1 MTDTVT
7 FVERQNEYGKDFEKK
22 AKNAKRNKILQSVF
36 INLGILIIALLVL
49 FPFYVMITTS
59 LKSFGEAMYFSWW
72 PSEVS
77 LDAFTFILVP
87 NEQSKALDLNLL
99 RSLRNTLIAVVPGTT
114 VGIFVSAASGYI
126 FAKFEFSGKNIM
138 FSALL
143 FSMMIPGAV
152 MMVSMYLIYAKMN
165 WVDTLL
171 PLIVPQL
178 FGTASLVFAFRQY
191 MYGIPTE
198 LVEAAR
204 IDGASQFTAFV
215 RVVFPLAKPVMM
227 AHWLLTFMVGYNQYT
242 EPLLYIFD
250 PKWETLQ
257 LTLARYSQTI
267 GTANMP
273 VVMAAA
279 TISMI
284 PLIIL
289 YACSQKF
296 FAAGIMTGALKG

>member
-1 MTDTVT
+1 MTDTVKT
-7 FVERQNEYGKDFEKK
+7 YKSEYGKDFAKK
-22 AKNAKRNKILQSVF
+22 VKNAKRNRIIQAVL
-36 INLGILIIALLVL
+36 INLGIFIVALLVL
-49 FPFYVMITTS
+49 FPFYVMLTTS
-59 LKSFGEAMYFSWW
+59 VKSFGEAMYFTWF

-77 LDAFTFILVP
+77 FDAFKFILVP
-87 NEQSKALDLNLL
+87 NEQSIALDLNIL
-99 RSLRNTLIAVVPGTT
+99 RSLRNTLIAVVPGAT
-114 VGIFVSAASGYI
+114 VGVVVSAASGYI
-126 FAKFEFSGKNIM
+126 FAKFEFTGKKIM

-152 MMVSMYLIYAKMN
+152 MMVSMYLIYAKIG

-171 PLIVPQL
+171 PLMVPQM

-191 MYGIPTE
+191 MYGIPTQ

-204 IDGASQFTAFV
+204 IDGAKQFTAFIKII
-215 RVVFPLAKPVMM
+215 FPLATPVMI

-267 GTANMP
+267 GTSNTP

-279 TISMI
+279 TISLIPMI
-284 PLIIL
+284 AL

-296 FAAGIMTGALKG
+296 FAQGIMTGALKG

>member
-1 MTDTVT
+1 MTDTAMN
-7 FVERQNEYGKDFEKK
+7 EWKKDEYGKDFEKK
-22 AKNAKRNKILQSVF
+22 AKNAKRNKILQLVF
-36 INLGILIIALLVL
+36 VNLGIALIALLVL

-72 PSEVS
+72 PSEPS
-77 LDAFTFILVP
+77 LEAFKFILVP
-87 NEQSKALDLNLL
+87 NEQSKALDLDLL
-99 RSLRNTLIAVVPGTT
+99 RSLRNTLIIAVPGAT
-114 VGIFVSAASGYI
+114 VGVIVSAASGYI
-126 FAKFEFSGKNIM
+126 FAKFEFTGKNLM

-143 FSMMIPGAV
+143 FSMMVPGAV

-171 PLIVPQL
+171 PIIVPQL
-178 FGTASLVFAFRQY
+178 FGSASLVFAFRQY
-191 MYGIPTE
+191 MYGVPTE

-204 IDGASQFTAFV
+204 IDGANQFTAFAL
-215 RVVFPLAKPVMM
+215 VVFPLAKPVMT
-227 AHWLLTFMVGYNQYT
+227 AHWLLQFMALYNQYT

-267 GTANMP
+267 GTTNTP

-279 TISMI
+279 TISML
-284 PLIIL
+284 PLIVL

-296 FAAGIMTGALKG
+296 FASGIMTGALKG